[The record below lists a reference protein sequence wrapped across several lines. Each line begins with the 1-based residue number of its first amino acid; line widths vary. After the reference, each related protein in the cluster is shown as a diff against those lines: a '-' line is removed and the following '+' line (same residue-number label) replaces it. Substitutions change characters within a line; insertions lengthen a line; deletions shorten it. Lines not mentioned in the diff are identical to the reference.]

1 MEVAYM
7 DTFSRLHEGLRQV
20 LAHRIGWSELRAV
33 QEKAY
38 EAVSGGNDVLVI
50 APTAGGKT
58 EAALIPV
65 VDGILKG
72 GFSGVAAL
80 YLAPLKALINDQE
93 DRFSSFC
100 LPTGLEVL
108 KWHGDVPKG
117 DRAWKDNEPPH
128 ILMITPESLEVLL
141 MERELS
147 LGLAHLRYLIIDEL
161 HAFVESERG
170 VQMRVLI
177 DRLDR
182 ISGRKIQ
189 RIGLSATVGN
199 PEEILS
205 WLSGSRHGE
214 VLVRIPAPP
223 QPKRFTFVVEEKESA
238 RASALARIV
247 RAKKALVFVNSRSD
261 AEAVNTALAGR
272 VDQLL
277 VHHSSLS
284 PEMRR
289 ETERAF
295 SESESSCIICTSTL
309 ELGIDIG
316 NLDVVVC
323 IGPPPSVSSFLQRM
337 GRSGRRGKPP
347 YVACIL
353 KDACELL
360 CMVAVIESA
369 SRKEVEPLHP
379 HKKPYNV
386 LVQQVLLE
394 IVRKRRTSWSHIRRF
409 VRGLFAFREIKPREI
424 DALLG
429 VLDDFGILVG
439 DGDMLMPGPG
449 AESSF
454 GRSNWKDL
462 FSVIKGGSEFRA
474 VTPDGEMIGT
484 LDARFVAGKNRKSF
498 TLGGKSWTFVKSDDS
513 HELVV
518 VVPGEGEKNEIF
530 WTGGRTGF
538 SPVVCQAV
546 GRILSTGGSMLP
558 LPEPER
564 ALISGVIDALPEL
577 IPRGICILEKPGKR
591 NYDVTILTFRGR
603 MFNGILASLIRSESD
618 RRLTVSYHDFSVTIK
633 NAGKVGVSST
643 IYDLLMRL
651 QERRTDSG
659 AKGLRTP
666 GTETWKFASALSPE
680 ILREM
685 AFADYYRYPEFLQ
698 DFGTVE
704 IFLTDPGGSV
714 PAV

>member
-1 MEVAYM
+1 M
-7 DTFSRLHEGLRQV
+7 
-20 LAHRIGWSELRAV
+20 
-33 QEKAY
+33 
-38 EAVSGGNDVLVI
+38 
-50 APTAGGKT
+50 
-58 EAALIPV
+58 
-65 VDGILKG
+65 
-72 GFSGVAAL
+72 
-80 YLAPLKALINDQE
+80 
-93 DRFSSFC
+93 
-100 LPTGLEVL
+100 

-379 HKKPYNV
+379 PKKPYNV

-409 VRGLFAFREIKPREI
+409 VRGLFAFRGIKPREI

-429 VLDDFGILVG
+429 VLDDSGILVG

-449 AESSF
+449 AEASF

-498 TLGGKSWTFVKSDDS
+498 TLGGKHWTFVKSDES
-513 HELVV
+513 HEMVV

-530 WTGGRTGF
+530 WTGGKTGY

-564 ALISGVIDALPEL
+564 ALISGIIDALPEL

-603 MFNGILASLIRSESD
+603 LFNGILASLIRSESD

-651 QERRTDSG
+651 QARRTDSG

-666 GTETWKFASALSPE
+666 GPETWKFASALSPE

>member
-1 MEVAYM
+1 M

-100 LPTGLEVL
+100 LPTGLEVM

-147 LGLAHLRYLIIDEL
+147 LGLANLRYLIIDEL

-214 VLVRIPAPP
+214 VLVRISAPP

-379 HKKPYNV
+379 PKKPYNV

-409 VRGLFAFREIKPREI
+409 VRGLFAFRGIKPREI

-429 VLDDFGILVG
+429 VLDDSGILVG

-538 SPVVCQAV
+538 SPLVCQAV

-651 QERRTDSG
+651 QARRTDSG

-666 GTETWKFASALSPE
+666 GPETWKFASALSPE

>member
-1 MEVAYM
+1 
-7 DTFSRLHEGLRQV
+7 
-20 LAHRIGWSELRAV
+20 
-33 QEKAY
+33 
-38 EAVSGGNDVLVI
+38 
-50 APTAGGKT
+50 
-58 EAALIPV
+58 
-65 VDGILKG
+65 
-72 GFSGVAAL
+72 
-80 YLAPLKALINDQE
+80 
-93 DRFSSFC
+93 
-100 LPTGLEVL
+100 
-108 KWHGDVPKG
+108 
-117 DRAWKDNEPPH
+117 
-128 ILMITPESLEVLL
+128 
-141 MERELS
+141 
-147 LGLAHLRYLIIDEL
+147 
-161 HAFVESERG
+161 
-170 VQMRVLI
+170 
-177 DRLDR
+177 
-182 ISGRKIQ
+182 
-189 RIGLSATVGN
+189 
-199 PEEILS
+199 
-205 WLSGSRHGE
+205 
-214 VLVRIPAPP
+214 
-223 QPKRFTFVVEEKESA
+223 
-238 RASALARIV
+238 
-247 RAKKALVFVNSRSD
+247 
-261 AEAVNTALAGR
+261 
-272 VDQLL
+272 
-277 VHHSSLS
+277 
-284 PEMRR
+284 
-289 ETERAF
+289 
-295 SESESSCIICTSTL
+295 
-309 ELGIDIG
+309 
-316 NLDVVVC
+316 
-323 IGPPPSVSSFLQRM
+323 LQRM

-394 IVRKRRTSWSHIRRF
+394 IVRKRRTSQSHIRRF

>member
-1 MEVAYM
+1 M

-33 QEKAY
+33 QEEAY
-38 EAVSGGNDVLVI
+38 KAVSGGNDVLVI

-100 LPTGLEVL
+100 LPTGLEVM

-214 VLVRIPAPP
+214 VLVRIPSPP

-238 RASALARIV
+238 RASAIARIV
-247 RAKKALVFVNSRSD
+247 RGKKALVFVNSRSE
-261 AEAVNTALAGR
+261 AEAVNTALASR
-272 VDQLL
+272 VDHLL

-295 SESESSCIICTSTL
+295 SEYESSCIICTSTL

-323 IGPPPSVSSFLQRM
+323 IGAPPTVSSFLQRM

-379 HKKPYNV
+379 PKKPYNV
-386 LVQQVLLE
+386 LVQQILLE
-394 IVRKRRTSWSHIRRF
+394 VVRKRKTSWSHIRRF

-429 VLDDFGILVG
+429 VLDDSGILVS
-439 DGDMLMPGPG
+439 DGDMLMPGLG

-462 FSVIKGGSEFRA
+462 FSVITGGSEFRA

-484 LDARFVAGKNRKSF
+484 LDARFVAGKKRKSF
-498 TLGGKSWTFVKSDDS
+498 TLGGKHWTFVKSDES

-518 VVPGEGEKNEIF
+518 VVPSEGKKNEIF
-530 WTGGRTGF
+530 WTGGKTGY

-546 GRILSTGGSMLP
+546 GRILATGGSILP
-558 LPEPER
+558 LPEPQR
-564 ALISGVIDALPEL
+564 AHISGVIDTLPEL

-651 QERRTDSG
+651 QARKTDSS

-666 GTETWKFASALSPE
+666 GPETWKFASALSPE

-685 AFADYYRYPEFLQ
+685 AFVDYYRYPEFLQ
-698 DFGTVE
+698 DFWTVE

-714 PAV
+714 PAG

>member
-1 MEVAYM
+1 M

-33 QEKAY
+33 QEEAY
-38 EAVSGGNDVLVI
+38 KAVSGGNDVLVI

-100 LPTGLEVL
+100 LPTGLEVM

-214 VLVRIPAPP
+214 VLVRIPSPP

-238 RASALARIV
+238 RASAIARIV
-247 RAKKALVFVNSRSD
+247 RGKKALVFVNSRSE
-261 AEAVNTALAGR
+261 AEAVNTALASR
-272 VDQLL
+272 VDHLL

-295 SESESSCIICTSTL
+295 SEYESSCIICTSTL

-323 IGPPPSVSSFLQRM
+323 IGAPPTVSSFLQRM

-379 HKKPYNV
+379 PKKPYNV
-386 LVQQVLLE
+386 LVQQILLE
-394 IVRKRRTSWSHIRRF
+394 VVRKRKTSWSHIRRF

-429 VLDDFGILVG
+429 VLDDSGILVS
-439 DGDMLMPGPG
+439 DGDMLMPGLG

-462 FSVIKGGSEFRA
+462 FSVITGGSEFRA

-484 LDARFVAGKNRKSF
+484 LDARFVAGKKRKSF
-498 TLGGKSWTFVKSDDS
+498 TLGGKHWTFVKSDES

-518 VVPGEGEKNEIF
+518 VVPSEGKKNEIF
-530 WTGGRTGF
+530 WTGGKTGY

-546 GRILSTGGSMLP
+546 GRILATGGSILP
-558 LPEPER
+558 LPEPQR
-564 ALISGVIDALPEL
+564 AHISGVIDTLPEL

-651 QERRTDSG
+651 QARKTDSS

-666 GTETWKFASALSPE
+666 GPETWKFASALSPE

-685 AFADYYRYPEFLQ
+685 AFVDYYRYPEFLQ

-714 PAV
+714 PAG

>member
-1 MEVAYM
+1 MVVEQM

-33 QEKAY
+33 QEEAY
-38 EAVSGGNDVLVI
+38 DAITTGNDVLII

-72 GFSGVAAL
+72 GYSGVAAL

-93 DRFSSFC
+93 ERFSTFC
-100 LPTGLEVL
+100 LPIGLEVL

-147 LGLAHLRYLIIDEL
+147 AGLSNLRYVIIDEL

-199 PEEILS
+199 PEEILA
-205 WLSGSRHGE
+205 WLSGNRHGE
-214 VLVRIPAPP
+214 VLVRVPAPP
-223 QPKRFTFVVEEKESA
+223 QPKKFTFVVEEKESA
-238 RASALARIV
+238 RASALARLV
-247 RAKKALVFVNSRSD
+247 RGKKALVFVNSRSD
-261 AEAVNTALAGR
+261 AEAVNATLAGR
-272 VDQLL
+272 VEPLL

-295 SESESSCIICTSTL
+295 LHSDSSCIICTSTL

-323 IGPPPSVSSFLQRM
+323 VGPPPTVSSFLQRM

-360 CMVAVIESA
+360 CMTAVIESA

-379 HKKPYNV
+379 PKKPYNV

-394 IVRKRRTSWSHIRRF
+394 IVRNRRTSRSHIRRF
-409 VRGLFAFREIKPREI
+409 VKGLFAFRNIKTQQI
-424 DALLG
+424 DGLLG
-429 VLDDFGILVG
+429 FLEESGILVS

-449 AESSF
+449 AERSF
-454 GRSNWKDL
+454 GRANWKDL

-474 VTPDGEMIGT
+474 VTPDGEMVGT
-484 LDARFVAGKNRKSF
+484 LDARFVAGKNKKNF
-498 TLGGKSWTFVKSDDS
+498 TLGGRSWTLLKRDES
-513 HELVV
+513 HEIAV
-518 VVPGEGEKNEIF
+518 VVPGEGERNEIF
-530 WTGGRTGF
+530 WTGGKTGF
-538 SPVVCQAV
+538 SPVVCRAV
-546 GRILSTGGSMLP
+546 GRIISDGGSVLP

-564 ALISGVIDALPEL
+564 ELVSGLIETLPKL
-577 IPRGICILEKPGKR
+577 TPGGLYILEKPGKR
-591 NYDVTILTFRGR
+591 GFDVTTLTFRGR
-603 MFNGILASLIRSESD
+603 MFNTLLATLIRSGSD
-618 RRLTVSYHDFSVTIK
+618 RKLAVRYHDFSVSIK
-633 NAGKVGVSST
+633 NAGKENAAGT
-643 IYDLLMRL
+643 ICDLLLKL
-651 QERRTDSG
+651 QGRKTGEVEEHL
-659 AKGLRTP
+659 KIP
-666 GTETWKFASALSPE
+666 GQEIWKFAGALPPE
-680 ILREM
+680 LLREM
-685 AFADYYRYPEFLQ
+685 ALADYYRYDDFLR
-698 DFGTVE
+698 DFQSLDIV
-704 IFLTDPGGSV
+704 LTGSSGSE
-714 PAV
+714 PPS